1 MISRVVV
8 YISRT
13 LGDGLSLY
21 ILYPLGS
28 TVLSARTSIFW
39 MLTGGTAVL
48 RCRSLLGCNRHIV
61 CIPDRVCSWASFE
74 LSVAPDQSNGI
85 WSQYSTPRGSNNNN
99 MSRYCIGQDVRYAT

>member
-1 MISRVVV
+1 LISRVVV

-28 TVLSARTSIFW
+28 TVLSAWTSIFW

-48 RCRSLLGCNRHIV
+48 RCRSLLGCNRHIEV
-61 CIPDRVCSWASFE
+61 GACVFLTGYVPGLVLNCQLHLINPTVYG
-74 LSVAPDQSNGI
+74 V
-85 WSQYSTPRGSNNNN
+85 STVHPGVV
-99 MSRYCIGQDVRYAT
+99 II

>member
-28 TVLSARTSIFW
+28 TVLSAWTSIFW

-48 RCRSLLGCNRHIV
+48 RCRSLLGCNRHIEV
-61 CIPDRVCSWASFE
+61 GACVFLTGYVPGLVAFE
-74 LSVAPDQSNGI
+74 LSVAPDQSNIYGV
-85 WSQYSTPRGSNNNN
+85 STVHRG
-99 MSRYCIGQDVRYAT
+99 